1 MIRKEREMGKAIVP
15 ESAFPEIIEIY
26 NQNGRTA
33 AYDCLRSRY
42 GIRSP
47 YFVVDRIKRCGRYH
61 YESDTDRFIP
71 TGASTADDVFIN
83 LDDLCSTAVV
93 KTKAVQEAVVESR
106 PEAMEKLVHELISDR
121 LLTLSQYITLDSSTR
136 TILIDQTSLAADGYR
151 VVTH

>member
-1 MIRKEREMGKAIVP
+1 MGKVIVP
-15 ESAFPEIIEIY
+15 ESVFPEIIEIY

-42 GIRSP
+42 GIRNP
-47 YFVVDRIKRCGRYH
+47 YFVVNRIKKCGRYH
-61 YESDTDRFIP
+61 YESDTDQFISA
-71 TGASTADDVFIN
+71 GASTADDVFIN

-93 KTKAVQEAVVESR
+93 KTKPIPEAVVESR
-106 PEAMEKLVHELISDR
+106 PGAMEKLVHELISDR

-136 TILIDQTSLAADGYR
+136 TILIDQTSLASDGYH

>member
-1 MIRKEREMGKAIVP
+1 M
-15 ESAFPEIIEIY
+15 
-26 NQNGRTA
+26 
-33 AYDCLRSRY
+33 
-42 GIRSP
+42 
-47 YFVVDRIKRCGRYH
+47 VDRIKRCGRYH

-71 TGASTADDVFIN
+71 TGSSTADDVFIN

>member
-1 MIRKEREMGKAIVP
+1 MGKAIVP
-15 ESAFPEIIEIY
+15 ESVFPEIIEIY

-93 KTKAVQEAVVESR
+93 KTKAVQEDSR
-106 PEAMEKLVHELISDR
+106 RTDAFYTAARLGCTISERGIVQLPIRFLHERNGL
-121 LLTLSQYITLDSSTR
+121 
-136 TILIDQTSLAADGYR
+136 
-151 VVTH
+151 